1 MNHDEIKDSISAY
14 CLGALDET
22 EQIFIEEHL
31 KQGCS
36 ECEALVGEMQEVVS
50 GLAFAAPAQK
60 PSALVKEKILAAI
73 EPQKAPAAAP
83 LTQLKEKVED
93 STVEL
98 LQRARERWMR
108 VSWGLSLAITVIL
121 VLVGLYSQNLK
132 TKITFLEKRL
142 EVSDEVVSQLRTEL
156 TKQERILRVI
166 QSSEVRI
173 VDLQGQKASPEAIGR
188 VLWDPNQK
196 LAVFSALNLP
206 AAPSDKDYQLWMLRG
221 TQAVDAGIFSVDD
234 EGKAIITIETI
245 ADGINLTGFAVTLEP
260 KGGLPQPTGDFYL
273 VGAVIRG

>member
-36 ECEALVGEMQEVVS
+36 ECEALVGEMHEVVN

-73 EPQKAPAAAP
+73 EPQKASAAAP

-108 VSWGLSLAITVIL
+108 VSWGLSLAIAVIL

-166 QSSEVRI
+166 QSPEVRI

-188 VLWDPNQK
+188 VLWDPRQK
-196 LAVFSALNLP
+196 QAVFSALNLP